1 MSSLNLI
8 DTKQDLPLHDAGSE
22 GWCTEVKELAL
33 GQVLATTEG
42 GKVESADVVHLMK
55 IRRTLVEQQR
65 QDRKITWLDP
75 ERWKEDPPQAA

>member
-1 MSSLNLI
+1 
-8 DTKQDLPLHDAGSE
+8 
-22 GWCTEVKELAL
+22 
-33 GQVLATTEG
+33 
-42 GKVESADVVHLMK
+42 MK